1 LAETKNEKDGM
12 DIMNYESDSDQ
23 SRRRT
28 SMQKGFERGLN
39 ALAAKPEPDYEEE
52 EGEEEEDDDV
62 SVCVGMHFSF
72 DMGIVSFANR
82 SISFIYHSI
91 RTSYV
96 TERRGV
102 ECRRR
107 TT

>member
-52 EGEEEEDDDV
+52 EGEE
-62 SVCVGMHFSF
+62 S
-72 DMGIVSFANR
+72 
-82 SISFIYHSI
+82 
-91 RTSYV
+91 
-96 TERRGV
+96 
-102 ECRRR
+102 
-107 TT
+107 